1 MVEALG
7 IIIDRRRPKGRPR
20 KRGNFNH
27 RKNRM
32 YCPILIKKIEGEEEK
47 WYCKTWPHNPLILI
61 NFGEA
66 KLWIHRLRNQKEI
79 MIILLVPN

>member
-1 MVEALG
+1 MCQVNNSVTFSGKPIGFEELLNQMVEALG

-47 WYCKTWPHNPLILI
+47 
-61 NFGEA
+61 
-66 KLWIHRLRNQKEI
+66 
-79 MIILLVPN
+79 